1 MAANSN
7 IQLTSLDFD
16 ALKSNFLTYLQGQ
29 EVFKDYN
36 FQGSALNALVD
47 VLTYNTQ
54 YNAYYLN
61 MVANEMFLDSAVQR
75 GSVVSHAKLLN
86 YTPKSAS
93 APTATVDVVFTGV
106 TDSSLTLPAYSTF
119 SSLAIDGINYTFVN
133 PDTHT
138 VNTDMAN
145 NIATFSNVEIK
156 QGVYATYSYTVN
168 SVTNPTYTYE
178 IPDATIDTSS
188 LQVIVQQSSSNS
200 SITTYSLAENYTQVG
215 PNDTVYFL
223 QEALNGNYQ
232 IYFGDGIIG
241 KKLEDNNIVIINYVS
256 TEGTAAAGANAFVL
270 MQTVGGYSPSA
281 VNSVTAATQGGDKET
296 IDSIKFQAPKS
307 YAAQNRAVTKDDYIT
322 LIQQNKAGLSFDAVN
337 VWGGEENDPPQ
348 YGRIFV
354 AVKPKGGYTLTQN
367 QKNIIVNDIIKPIS
381 IMTVT
386 PQIVDVDYVY
396 LILEGYVTYEPKKTT
411 RTSQQITELVR
422 QGVITFCNANLN
434 TFNSTFVVG
443 NLIQYT
449 QNLDKSIV
457 AIDYDLYLQK
467 RIIPTLGVT
476 RDYKIKFGNQ
486 LENGLSREALVI
498 SPSFGQYDS
507 TGNYYSTVYFEVS
520 PDTSTNVDSITL
532 VSGGSGYTSPTISI
546 SGDGTGA
553 KATATVENGIITG
566 ITITSGGA
574 NYTQAI
580 VTISDSTGS
589 GASAVAVLRGDY
601 GTLRTYYYVNGVKNI
616 LTQNAGTV
624 DYSTGTVTLTSFSPT
639 VINNTDGIMTV
650 NGYAME
656 RTVSS
661 TYDRIITLD
670 SGDAAAVSINTTA
683 K

>member
-1 MAANSN
+1 
-7 IQLTSLDFD
+7 
-16 ALKSNFLTYLQGQ
+16 
-29 EVFKDYN
+29 
-36 FQGSALNALVD
+36 
-47 VLTYNTQ
+47 
-54 YNAYYLN
+54 
-61 MVANEMFLDSAVQR
+61 
-75 GSVVSHAKLLN
+75 
-86 YTPKSAS
+86 
-93 APTATVDVVFTGV
+93 
-106 TDSSLTLPAYSTF
+106 
-119 SSLAIDGINYTFVN
+119 
-133 PDTHT
+133 
-138 VNTDMAN
+138 
-145 NIATFSNVEIK
+145 
-156 QGVYATYSYTVN
+156 
-168 SVTNPTYTYE
+168 
-178 IPDATIDTSS
+178 
-188 LQVIVQQSSSNS
+188 
-200 SITTYSLAENYTQVG
+200 
-215 PNDTVYFL
+215 
-223 QEALNGNYQ
+223 
-232 IYFGDGIIG
+232 
-241 KKLEDNNIVIINYVS
+241 
-256 TEGTAAAGANAFVL
+256 
-270 MQTVGGYSPSA
+270 
-281 VNSVTAATQGGDKET
+281 
-296 IDSIKFQAPKS
+296 
-307 YAAQNRAVTKDDYIT
+307 
-322 LIQQNKAGLSFDAVN
+322 
-337 VWGGEENDPPQ
+337 
-348 YGRIFV
+348 
-354 AVKPKGGYTLTQN
+354 
-367 QKNIIVNDIIKPIS
+367 
-381 IMTVT
+381 MTVT